1 MAAKRELDILL
12 LGATGYTGKLTAQY
26 ITQNL
31 PTNIKWAIA
40 GRSESKLKEL
50 ASSLKTL
57 NSNRTPPAVITV
69 AQLSAP
75 ELLPLAKKTTVLLN
89 AVGPYHLYST
99 PIVEACAKSG
109 THYVD
114 ATGET
119 PWVKSI
125 ITKYE
130 ADAKSSGAF
139 LIPCVGLESVPSDLI
154 AYKATQLIRKVWD
167 CGVMDMVASIHE
179 LKTSG
184 ASGGT
189 LASGMTLFDGFSAS
203 ELRASLGDPFCL
215 SPSHLRPYTKDTIY
229 PRSPE
234 PNTYSRTGFQK
245 LTGVWS
251 YPRLGNLTTSITA
264 RPNEAIVHRS
274 AGLTPL
280 FYGFNFSYEEFMA
293 VSSPAVGVL
302 IHFALALMSLLLAFP
317 PTRIIFKLLAPYKPG
332 AGPKEGAGKTD
343 VIELRGVAVAEQL
356 AKVPRK
362 ALATFRY
369 EGGSMYELTGL
380 LMAEAAMVLLEAK
393 KQEALKQRFSGGGF
407 ITPSCLGDEYCERV
421 VKAGVVLDVKQI
433 GDVGSK

>member
-1 MAAKRELDILL
+1 MAAKRELDIVL

-40 GRSESKLKEL
+40 GRSESKLKDL
-50 ASSLKTL
+50 ASSLKQL
-57 NSNRTPPAVITV
+57 NSSRSPPTIITV
-69 AQLSAP
+69 SQLSTP

-89 AVGPYHLYST
+89 TVGPYHLYST
-99 PIVEACAKSG
+99 PVVEACAKVG

-119 PWVKSI
+119 PWIKSI
-125 ITKYE
+125 ITAHE
-130 ADAKSSGAF
+130 ATAKASGAF
-139 LIPCVGLESVPSDLI
+139 MIPSVGLESTPSDLI
-154 AYKATQLIRKVWD
+154 AYKATQLVRKVWE
-167 CGVMDMVASIHE
+167 CGVMDMVGSIHE

-203 ELRASLGDPFCL
+203 ELRKTFSDPYCL

-229 PRSPE
+229 PRNPE
-234 PNTYSRTGFQK
+234 PNTYARTGLQK

-251 YPRLGNLTTSITA
+251 FPRLGHLTTSITA
-264 RPNEAIVHRS
+264 RPNEAVVHRS

-280 FYGFNFSYEEFMA
+280 FYGFNFSYEEYMA
-293 VSSPAVGVL
+293 VSSPFVGMI
-302 IHFALALMSLLLAFP
+302 IHFALALLSLLLAFP
-317 PTRIIFKLLAPYKPG
+317 PTRFLFKLLAPYKPG
-332 AGPKEGAGKTD
+332 AGPKENDGKRD

-369 EGGSMYELTGL
+369 EGGSMYELTAL
-380 LMAEAAMVLLEAK
+380 LMGEAAMVLLDGK
-393 KQEALKQRFSGGGF
+393 KQEELKQRFGGGGF
-407 ITPSCLGDEYCERV
+407 ITPSCLGDAYCERI
-421 VKAGVVLDVKQI
+421 VKAGVRLDVKQI